1 VVPSLVQLGSTWSLD
16 LNLVGSGLSLLS
28 VVFGLASA
36 ASWGAGDFSGGLAS
50 RRANVYGVVML
61 SQWAGLALLSAL
73 ALLLAEPL
81 PPVSDMYWAAG
92 AGLAGGLALAALYRG
107 LAVGRMGLVAP
118 VSAVVSA
125 AVPVLFGLY
134 AEGLPGAPQLLGFAL
149 AFVAV
154 WFVSRTDGGG
164 KPQGPALILALLA
177 GSGFGI
183 FLIVIDKLSSTAVLW
198 PLVTARVASIFLISL
213 TALVLRQT
221 ALPAPR
227 HLPLILAVGLF
238 DAGGNAFYALAARAG
253 RLDVAAVLS
262 SLYPAATVLL
272 AWFIVHERLAR
283 HQWLGVAVALL
294 AVILIAA

>member
-1 VVPSLVQLGSTWSLD
+1 MLAG
-16 LNLVGSGLSLLS
+16 NGLSLLGI
-28 VVFGLASA
+28 VFGLASA

-61 SQWAGLALLSAL
+61 SQWVGLGLLAGL

-81 PPVSDMYWAAG
+81 PSPADMWWAAG

-107 LAVGRMGLVAP
+107 LAVGRMGVVAP

-134 AEGLPGAPQLLGFAL
+134 AEGLPGVPQLLGFAL

-154 WFVSRTDGGG
+154 WFVSRANGVA
-164 KPQGPALILALLA
+164 QARGPELVLALLA
-177 GSGFGI
+177 GLGFGI
-183 FLIVIDKLSSTAVLW
+183 FLIIIDRLSATAVLW
-198 PLVTARVASIFLISL
+198 PLVTARAASILLISL

-221 ALPAPR
+221 ALPASR
-227 HLPLILAVGLF
+227 HLPLILVVGLF

-262 SLYPAATVLL
+262 SLYPAVTVML
-272 AWFIVHERLAR
+272 AHFLVDERLAR
-283 HQWLGVAVALL
+283 HQWLGVAAALL